1 MQARDVMT
9 TQVITVAP
17 STDIRDVAKRLIESG
32 ISAVPVVERDG
43 RIVGIVSE
51 GDLMRRAESDT
62 ERRSSWWLSLL
73 LLPEQKA
80 VDYVKTHGR
89 RAADVMTRRGHHGE

>member
-17 STDIRDVAKRLIESG
+17 DTDVKEIAKRLLESG

-43 RIVGIVSE
+43 RIIGIVSE
-51 GDLMRRAESDT
+51 GDLMRRSESDT

-80 VDYVKTHGR
+80 IDYVKTHGH
-89 RAADVMTRRGHHGE
+89 RAADVMTR